1 MENKTNNFLQVSR
14 PIECSKCHPEKE
26 YLDCDLIFKQYGIKC
41 KCICHEQPMQNPDES
56 MQEDKPSQDW
66 EVQLKTLP
74 SDEGGTAIE
83 RMHPTDIDKVFDF
96 IRNLL
101 SLKTTQTRTA
111 LLEEVR
117 EMLGGMKKVIPKTV
131 NMTPYPDDL
140 IRAFAIEEQGYNKA
154 LDELLSRL
162 SEIK

>member
-1 MENKTNNFLQVSR
+1 MENKSNNKRHCEKCQKLDGRWAINTNGTLC
-14 PIECSKCHPEKE
+14 PCYCHT
-26 YLDCDLIFKQYGIKC
+26 
-41 KCICHEQPMQNPDES
+41 N
-56 MQEDKPSQDW
+56 QE
-66 EVQLKTLP
+66 
-74 SDEGGTAIE
+74 A
-83 RMHPTDIDKVFDF
+83 
-96 IRNLL
+96 
-101 SLKTTQTRTA
+101 RTA